1 MKLLALLFSLIAVL
15 PVRGDDGDDTLK
27 SFLSKSD
34 LVVMGKITYEPFF
47 NSDEFGVLNYNCE
60 FRVQDVLKGDAK
72 LKGRVIKINIIRFEK
87 DAKDKHP
94 LIKKDGECIL
104 FLKRPTPNIPEWV
117 TTDFWFGVQHP
128 SPWMASSLKRLAAE
142 K

>member
-1 MKLLALLFSLIAVL
+1 MKLLALLVTLIAVL
-15 PVRGDDGDDTLK
+15 PVRGDSGDDTLK

-34 LVVMGKITYEPFF
+34 LVVMGKITSEPIGL
-47 NSDEFGVLNYNCE
+47 NHEVGVPNYICE
-60 FRVQDVLKGDAK
+60 FRVEEVLKGDAK
-72 LKGRVIKINIIRFEK
+72 LKDQVIRINIMRFEMEV
-87 DAKDKHP
+87 KDKHP

-104 FLKRPTPNIPEWV
+104 FLKSAAPNAPAWV

-128 SPWMASSLKRLAAE
+128 SPWMTRSLKRLAAE